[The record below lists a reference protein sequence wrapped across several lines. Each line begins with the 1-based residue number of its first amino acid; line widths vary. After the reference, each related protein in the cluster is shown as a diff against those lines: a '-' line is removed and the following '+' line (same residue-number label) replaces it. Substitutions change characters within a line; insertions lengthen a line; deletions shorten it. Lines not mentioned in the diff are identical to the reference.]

1 MQLMTDSSPLS
12 DLLDWTSLHPDGV
25 ELTPAQMD
33 QAAAIGRS
41 LPQSQRWSGYLSTL
55 ARLGFE
61 TWLNDRAPDLEI
73 THWQSKTYGQ
83 DVVYHLQVGSFN
95 LCLITPGVLLD
106 SSISIPCDL
115 LDRSDRLIHFYSLL
129 EVIEEQQHVRF
140 YGYLSQAQVQQQRLV
155 PEADLTYTLPLSQ
168 FNPSPDSLLL
178 QLRCLDAPQP
188 ILAVSAKQR
197 AAVLPVKP
205 INVARWLQNQ
215 LDQVARD
222 LEWTLLSA
230 FAPTAALRDG
240 SMLREIRHELDNQ
253 GTRIPSEAGGAYHV
267 LRREGEE
274 PLLLCLFTWQI
285 PSHEWMLMAIVA
297 QKPMLPIG
305 LSLRIQDEQQTL
317 IEQVVQQ
324 SQACLYGQ
332 VAGAENETFLITIT
346 LPDGSV
352 FDLPP
357 FTFSIEISG

>member
-12 DLLDWTSLHPDGV
+12 DLIDWTSLHPDGV
-25 ELTPAQMD
+25 ELTPAQME
-33 QAAAIGRS
+33 QAAATGRS

-61 TWLNDRAPDLEI
+61 TWLSDRAPDLEI
-73 THWQSKTYGQ
+73 SHWRSETYGQ
-83 DVVYHLQVGSFN
+83 DVVYHLRVGGFN

-115 LDRSDRLIHFYSLL
+115 LDRSDRPIHFYSLL

-140 YGYLSQAQVQQQRLV
+140 YGYSTPAQVQQQRLI
-155 PEADLTYTLPLSQ
+155 PEPDLTYTLPLSQ
-168 FNPSPDSLLL
+168 FSSSPDSLLL

-188 ILAVSAKQR
+188 IASA
-197 AAVLPVKP
+197 AAPPVKA

-230 FAPTAALRDG
+230 FAPTAAIRDG

-253 GTRIPSEAGGAYHV
+253 GARIPSEAGGAYHM

-305 LSLRIQDEQQTL
+305 LSLRIQDERQTL

-332 VAGAENETFLITIT
+332 VAGSENETFRITIA

-352 FDLPP
+352 FDLPQ
-357 FTFSIEISG
+357 FTFSIEVSG